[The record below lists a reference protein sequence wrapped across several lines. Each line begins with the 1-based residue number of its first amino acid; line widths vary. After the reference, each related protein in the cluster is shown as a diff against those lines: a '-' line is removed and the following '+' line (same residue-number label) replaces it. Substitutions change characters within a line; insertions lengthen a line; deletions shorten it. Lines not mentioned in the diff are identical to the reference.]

1 MSRLSFAVLR
11 LLALGTLMTVAS
23 PIYAQQDFPNKPI
36 RFIVPFPPGG
46 STSFLARLIGQ
57 KLTESWGQPVII
69 DNRGGG
75 DTIIGTE
82 VLVKSP
88 PDGYT
93 ILLVTSSTATL
104 PSLHATLPFD
114 TLKDLAPVATISI
127 TPQVLVIHPSVP
139 AKNLQEF
146 IALAKSKPGALNYA
160 TSTSG
165 GPTRLGPVLFEM
177 LTGTKLQHIP
187 YKGAGPA
194 LNDLLGGQV
203 QLFFPVPINAIQHIK
218 SDKLRALAIT
228 GASRLTSLPQVP
240 TFAEAGLP
248 QFDMETWYGIVA
260 PGGTPKAIID
270 KISAEVGKIL
280 AMPDVK
286 EKLEEQ
292 GMRPLISTADQFS
305 ALFKTELVRL
315 GQIIK
320 AGNVKME

>member
-1 MSRLSFAVLR
+1 MSRLSFVVLR
-11 LLALGTLMTVAS
+11 LLALGTLMTVAG

-36 RFIVPFPPGG
+36 RFIVPFPSGG
-46 STSFLARLIGQ
+46 STSFLARLIGL

-146 IALAKSKPGALNYA
+146 IALAKSKPGGLNYA

-165 GPTRLGPVLFEM
+165 GPTRLGPVLFEI

-194 LNDLLGGQV
+194 LHDLLGGQV